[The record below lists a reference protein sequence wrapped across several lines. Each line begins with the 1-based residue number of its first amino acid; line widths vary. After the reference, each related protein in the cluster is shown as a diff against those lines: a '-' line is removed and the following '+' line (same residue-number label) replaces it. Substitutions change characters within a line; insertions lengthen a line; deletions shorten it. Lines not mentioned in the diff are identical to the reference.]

1 MSFKPIRTFLTD
13 RLLEI
18 DSDFEVYDQGFE
30 SQEVGANDFDK
41 RFHIFY
47 GSVQASVANQNTT
60 QDVVAATVTLY
71 FQGARES
78 TEALDN
84 AMDLANQYRL
94 NCLKRIKYAGQS
106 FIKNVVCNSIEAS
119 PVDLTN
125 DNSVKVQLKFSV
137 SVIFGTGIDLNC

>member
-18 DSDFEVYDQGFE
+18 DSDFEVFDQGFE

-47 GSVQASVANQNTT
+47 GSVTASTANQNTT
-60 QDVVAATVTLY
+60 QDVVSAIVTLY

-78 TEALDN
+78 TEALDD

-106 FIKNVVCNSIEAS
+106 FIKNVVCDSIEAT

-125 DNSVKVQLKFSV
+125 DNHVKVQLKFSV
-137 SVIFGTGIDLNC
+137 SVIFGTGIDLDC